1 MAMRSA
7 TLSVFGLGLAIALV
21 SPSPAGA
28 AVATAGATQ
37 PGIAKTDLVQEVRRR
52 GHHFYG
58 GRHHFRGHFYRPRFH
73 HARPH
78 HRFWRH
84 RHRHGFR
91 IYIGPTWYG
100 GYHYRRCG
108 WLRARALATGSPYWW
123 RRYRIC
129 RRYY

>member
-1 MAMRSA
+1 MRSA
-7 TLSVFGLGLAIALV
+7 TLSVFGLGLALAIA
-21 SPSPAGA
+21 SPSPTEA

-37 PGIAKTDLVQEVRRR
+37 PGITKSDLVQEVRSRRGYHFR
-52 GHHFYG
+52 GHHF
-58 GRHHFRGHFYRPRFH
+58 RGSKFRFH
-73 HARPH
+73 HAHRH

-84 RHRHGFR
+84 RHGRRFR
-91 IYIGPTWYG
+91 IYVGPIWYG

-108 WLRARALATGSPYWW
+108 WLRARALATGSTYWW